1 MLYYG
6 RIDISERINL
16 TKSSSN
22 IECMICHYCFFNHG
36 FKFQDSI
43 CNGCHGLIILSVNIN
58 DIAIITVKM
67 LIIVVFFIT
76 ANLKQLVIKK
86 FCS

>member
-6 RIDISERINL
+6 RTDISEGINL
-16 TKSSSN
+16 TKSSNS

-43 CNGCHGLIILSVNIN
+43 CNGCHGLIILSIYIN

-76 ANLKQLVIKK
+76 LANLKQLVY
-86 FCS
+86 

>member
-6 RIDISERINL
+6 RIDISEGISL
-16 TKSSSN
+16 TKSSNN

-43 CNGCHGLIILSVNIN
+43 CNGCHGLIILSININ

-76 ANLKQLVIKK
+76 LANLKQLVY
-86 FCS
+86 